1 MKTLYLMRHSKAL
14 NSSKDS
20 SDFNRP
26 LHPQGEIDAQTM
38 GSRLLVK
45 NPIPEIIISSPAKRA
60 LNTALQVLNESQ
72 ISKKLLITHTNLY
85 LASAQSIL
93 AVINDSN
100 ISLNRVCIIGHNPGI
115 SDLIYLLTGNPIH
128 MTTSGIATIKI
139 ECDNWSEVFNGSG
152 QLVNYET
159 PE

>member
-60 LNTALQVLNESQ
+60 LNTALQVLKELQ
-72 ISKKLLITHTNLY
+72 QKRNLV
-85 LASAQSIL
+85 STQ
-93 AVINDSN
+93 
-100 ISLNRVCIIGHNPGI
+100 
-115 SDLIYLLTGNPIH
+115 
-128 MTTSGIATIKI
+128 
-139 ECDNWSEVFNGSG
+139 
-152 QLVNYET
+152 
-159 PE
+159 